1 MKKKVAEMHEIVV
14 NLWKKV
20 GETLADTFMMQW
32 NTKNVHFLTSSSW
45 SKSSENTIATA

>member
-32 NTKNVHFLTSSSW
+32 NTKKCTLLNVVVVVKIF
-45 SKSSENTIATA
+45 